1 MIVILVGQAIPE
13 CVTFRNRTTAQMLEV
28 ESTRLTA
35 TTNNREFDGTGT
47 AEVLVTATSPKLV
60 VLKNQLI
67 KKL

>member
-1 MIVILVGQAIPE
+1 
-13 CVTFRNRTTAQMLEV
+13 MLKE

-35 TTNNREFDGTGT
+35 VMNNREFDDTGT

>member
-1 MIVILVGQAIPE
+1 
-13 CVTFRNRTTAQMLEV
+13 MLEE

-35 TTNNREFDGTGT
+35 AMNNRKFDDTGT

>member
-1 MIVILVGQAIPE
+1 
-13 CVTFRNRTTAQMLEV
+13 MLEE

-35 TTNNREFDGTGT
+35 AMNSRKFDDTGI